1 MRRVNVNNRLSIRE
15 FSVLGH
21 TRAAGLTPIYTS
33 ILRTGGRGERGRGGG
48 GRLGKR
54 AVERAEGSGR

>member
-1 MRRVNVNNRLSIRE
+1 MRRVDVNNRLSIRE

-33 ILRTGGRGERGRGGG
+33 ILRTGGQRREGEGGG

-54 AVERAEGSGR
+54 ERAEGSGR

>member
-1 MRRVNVNNRLSIRE
+1 
-15 FSVLGH
+15 VLGH

-33 ILRTGGRGERGRGGG
+33 ILRTGGKGERGRGGG

-54 AVERAEGSGR
+54 ERAEGSGR